1 MEGDIPEETAVRRSD
16 LSVVFNELPLFKD
29 LDYQFL
35 REIAQDSTWLSLPG
49 GATLFSAGDPADALY
64 VVLSGCLGVF
74 SPAERRNRGFV
85 GRVAAGD
92 TVGEMGLISGRP
104 RNAHVVALRDTEL
117 ARLPADSFN
126 RLFRQHPEAIL
137 RIARLTVDRLEFAQS
152 RTRTHSRAART
163 FTLLPQSV
171 EVDVGG
177 FAAELVKALT
187 AFGRTELVWN
197 VRAGTHTSHWFHRIE
212 SANDYVVYVGE
223 AGVGRWSSLCV
234 RQADTLLLL
243 ARAESPVGTWATLA
257 RPHGAAMGLP
267 SPADVARPADLADPE
282 NRAPSA
288 GSEVAANA
296 VLSATATAVAAA
308 AAPMPEAPAAPAAPA
323 VPMAP
328 QHAELILIHDGEL
341 ARGAAARWLAS
352 VPPAT
357 PHHHVT
363 SKADVPRIART
374 LTGRGVGLVL
384 SGGGAR
390 GFAHIGIVK
399 ALREANIPIDLVGG
413 TSMGAI
419 LGGGVSLCWSI
430 DELTDRFRHSFVDS
444 KPLRDYTL
452 PFVSLV
458 SGRKVT
464 RLLQRAFGDVTI
476 EDLPLDFFCVSSNLS
491 TGHTEVHRRGELW
504 RWLRASVAIPGVL
517 PPVVHKGELL
527 VDGGT
532 MNNLPVDAMRD
543 LGRGPVIGCDVGADR
558 AFTTDTDEVDVP
570 LPWQLMR
577 WMREKKHRPNIFQ
590 ILWRAG
596 MVNSNAMTA
605 AHREKTDLLLQP
617 PLAQIDMLN
626 WNGFDRAIA
635 AGYEYAVRRLE
646 TLPPDSVLLKSVLT
660 PDPDGL

>member
-29 LDYQFL
+29 LDYAFL
-35 REIAQDSTWLSLPG
+35 REIAQDSQWLSLPG

-74 SPAERRNRGFV
+74 SPGERRNRGFV

-152 RTRTHSRAART
+152 RTRTHSHAART

-177 FAAELVKALT
+177 FAAELVKALS

-212 SANDYVVYVGE
+212 SANEYVVYVAE
-223 AGVGRWSSLCV
+223 ANPGRWSSLCV

-243 ARAESPVGTWATLA
+243 ARADSAVGPWATLV
-257 RPHGAAMGLP
+257 RGAVGSVETTTSVTSPP
-267 SPADVARPADLADPE
+267 S
-282 NRAPSA
+282 
-288 GSEVAANA
+288 G
-296 VLSATATAVAAA
+296 
-308 AAPMPEAPAAPAAPA
+308 MPT
-323 VPMAP
+323 AP
-328 QHAELILIHDGEL
+328 QHAELVLIHDGAL
-341 ARGAAARWLAS
+341 VRGAAARWLATM
-352 VPPAT
+352 PPAT

-363 SKADVPRIART
+363 SKADIPRVARM

-390 GFAHIGIVK
+390 GFAHIGIVQ

-419 LGGGVSLCWSI
+419 LGAGVSLCWTI
-430 DELTDRFRHSFVDS
+430 EELTDRFRRSFVDA

-491 TGHTEVHRRGELW
+491 TGHSEVHRRGELW

-626 WNGFDRAIA
+626 WKGFDRAIA

-646 TLPPDSVLLKSVLT
+646 TLPMDSVLWKSVVRE
-660 PDPDGL
+660 

>member
-29 LDYQFL
+29 LDYEFL
-35 REIAQDSTWLSLPG
+35 REIAQDSQWLSLPG

-85 GRVAAGD
+85 GRVTAGD

-117 ARLPADSFN
+117 ARLPAESFN

-137 RIARLTVDRLEFAQS
+137 RIARLTVDRLESAQS
-152 RTRTHSRAART
+152 RTRTHSHAART

-177 FAAELVKALT
+177 FAAELVKALS

-212 SANDYVVYVGE
+212 SANEYVVYVAE
-223 AGVGRWSSLCV
+223 ANPGRWSSLCV

-243 ARAESPVGTWATLA
+243 ARADSEARPWATLV
-257 RPHGAAMGLP
+257 RPQGAAMASAMP
-267 SPADVARPADLADPE
+267 ARPARFEDSAPPAIV
-282 NRAPSA
+282 APSSDPTDPA
-288 GSEVAANA
+288 Q
-296 VLSATATAVAAA
+296 SASPV
-308 AAPMPEAPAAPAAPA
+308 PPAM
-323 VPMAP
+323 PMAP
-328 QHAELILIHDGEL
+328 QHAELVLIHDGEL
-341 ARGAAARWLAS
+341 VRGAAARWLAS
-352 VPPAT
+352 VLPGT

-363 SKADVPRIART
+363 SKADVPRVARM

-390 GFAHIGIVK
+390 GFAHIGIVQ

-419 LGGGVSLCWSI
+419 LGAGVSLCWTI
-430 DELTDRFRHSFVDS
+430 DELKDRFRRSFVDA

-458 SGRKVT
+458 SGHKVT

-491 TGHTEVHRRGELW
+491 TGHSEVHRRGELW

-558 AFTTDTDEVDVP
+558 AFTTDSDDVDVP

-646 TLPPDSVLLKSVLT
+646 TLPLDSPLRAPLT
-660 PDPDGL
+660 PTENPQSPAAHPSAAPAE

>member
-29 LDYQFL
+29 LDYAFL
-35 REIAQDSTWLSLPG
+35 REIAQDSQWLSLPG

-137 RIARLTVDRLEFAQS
+137 RIARLTVDRLELAQS
-152 RTRTHSRAART
+152 RTRTHSHAART

-177 FAAELVKALT
+177 FAAELVKALS

-212 SANDYVVYVGE
+212 SANEYVVYVAE
-223 AGVGRWSSLCV
+223 ANPGRWSSLCV

-243 ARAESPVGTWATLA
+243 ARADSAVGPWATLV
-257 RPHGAAMGLP
+257 RGAVGSVETTTSVTSPP
-267 SPADVARPADLADPE
+267 S
-282 NRAPSA
+282 
-288 GSEVAANA
+288 G
-296 VLSATATAVAAA
+296 
-308 AAPMPEAPAAPAAPA
+308 MPT
-323 VPMAP
+323 AP
-328 QHAELILIHDGEL
+328 QHAELVLIHDGAL
-341 ARGAAARWLAS
+341 VRGAAARWLATM
-352 VPPAT
+352 PPAT
-357 PHHHVT
+357 PHHHVS
-363 SKADVPRIART
+363 SKADIPRVARM

-390 GFAHIGIVK
+390 GFAHIGIVQ

-419 LGGGVSLCWSI
+419 LGAGVSLCWTI
-430 DELTDRFRHSFVDS
+430 EELTDRFRRSFVDA

-476 EDLPLDFFCVSSNLS
+476 EDLPLDFFCVSSNLT
-491 TGHTEVHRRGELW
+491 TGHSEVHRRGELW

-646 TLPPDSVLLKSVLT
+646 TLPADSPLRPPT
-660 PDPDGL
+660 PTKNPQSPAAHPSTAPAE

>member
-1 MEGDIPEETAVRRSD
+1 
-16 LSVVFNELPLFKD
+16 LPLFKD
-29 LDYQFL
+29 LDYAFL
-35 REIAQDSTWLSLPG
+35 RDIAQDSQWLSLPG

-74 SPAERRNRGFV
+74 SPAERRNRGLV
-85 GRVAAGD
+85 GRVVAGD

-137 RIARLTVDRLEFAQS
+137 RIARLTVDRLESSQS
-152 RTRTHSRAART
+152 RTRAHSYAART

-177 FAAELVKALT
+177 FAAELVKALS

-212 SANDYVVYVGE
+212 SANEYVVYVAE
-223 AGVGRWSSLCV
+223 ASAGGWSSLCV

-243 ARAESPVGTWATLA
+243 ARADSEVGPWATLVRA
-257 RPHGAAMGLP
+257 QAAYAATTT
-267 SPADVARPADLADPE
+267 SATPAPFAMP
-282 NRAPSA
+282 APSA
-288 GSEVAANA
+288 
-296 VLSATATAVAAA
+296 T
-308 AAPMPEAPAAPAAPA
+308 AAPCATPT
-323 VPMAP
+323 AP
-328 QHAELILIHDGEL
+328 QHAELILIHDGDL
-341 ARGAAARWLAS
+341 VRGAAARWLATM
-352 VPPAT
+352 PPGV

-363 SKADVPRIART
+363 GKADVPRVARM

-390 GFAHIGIVK
+390 GFAHIGIVQ

-413 TSMGAI
+413 TSMGGI
-419 LGGGVSLCWSI
+419 LGAGVALCWSI
-430 DELTDRFRHSFVDS
+430 EELTDRFRRSFVDD

-464 RLLQRAFGDVTI
+464 RLLRREFGDITI

-491 TGHTEVHRRGELW
+491 TGHSEVHRRGELW

-543 LGRGPVIGCDVGADR
+543 IGRGPVIGCDVGADR
-558 AFTTDTDEVDVP
+558 AFTTDSDEVDVP

-590 ILWRAG
+590 ILWRSG

-626 WNGFDRAIA
+626 WKGFDRAIA

-646 TLPPDSVLLKSVLT
+646 TLPLDSVLWKSVIRE
-660 PDPDGL
+660 

>member
-1 MEGDIPEETAVRRSD
+1 MEEGIPEETAVRRSD
-16 LSVVFNELPLFKD
+16 LSVVFNELPLFKG
-29 LDYQFL
+29 LDYAFL
-35 REIAQDSTWLSLPG
+35 REIAQASQWLSLPG
-49 GATLFSAGDPADALY
+49 GATLFAAGDPADALY

-74 SPAERRNRGFV
+74 SPVERRNRGFV
-85 GRVAAGD
+85 SRVAAGG

-104 RNAHVVALRDTEL
+104 RTAHVVALRDTEL
-117 ARLPADSFN
+117 ARLSSESFN
-126 RLFRQHPEAIL
+126 NLFRQHPEAML
-137 RIARLTVDRLEFAQS
+137 RIAQLTVDRLESSQS
-152 RTRTHSRAART
+152 RARTNSHAART

-177 FAAELVKALT
+177 FAAELVKALS

-197 VRAGTHTSHWFHRIE
+197 VRAGSHTSHWFHRIE
-212 SANDYVVYVGE
+212 SANEYVVYVAE
-223 AGVGRWSSLCV
+223 ANSGRWSSLCV
-234 RQADTLLLL
+234 RQADALLLL
-243 ARAESPVGTWATLA
+243 ARADSEPGTWPALA
-257 RPHGAAMGLP
+257 RPQESDTPPGGPGRGAA
-267 SPADVARPADLADPE
+267 
-282 NRAPSA
+282 
-288 GSEVAANA
+288 
-296 VLSATATAVAAA
+296 AVA
-308 AAPMPEAPAAPAAPA
+308 
-323 VPMAP
+323 PMAP
-328 QHAELILIHDGEL
+328 QRAELVLIHDGEL
-341 ARGAAARWLAS
+341 VRGAAARWLAS
-352 VPPAT
+352 LAPGT
-357 PHHHVT
+357 PHHHVM
-363 SKADVPRIART
+363 SKADVPRVARI

-399 ALREANIPIDLVGG
+399 ALREADIPIDLVGG

-419 LGGGVSLCWSI
+419 LGAGVSLCWSI
-430 DELTDRFRHSFVDS
+430 DELTDRFRRAFVDGR
-444 KPLRDYTL
+444 PLRDYTL

-458 SGRKVT
+458 SGHKVT
-464 RLLQRAFGDVTI
+464 RLLQHAFGNVTI
-476 EDLPLDFFCVSSNLS
+476 EDLPLDFFCVSSNLT
-491 TGHTEVHRRGELW
+491 TGHSEVHRRGELW

-558 AFTTDTDEVDVP
+558 AFTTDHDDVDVP
-570 LPWQLMR
+570 LPWQLMS

-596 MVNSNAMTA
+596 MVNSNAVTA

-626 WNGFDRAIA
+626 WKGFDRAIA

-646 TLPPDSVLLKSVLT
+646 KLPADSPLRNR
-660 PDPDGL
+660 P

>member
-1 MEGDIPEETAVRRSD
+1 MEGDIPEETAIRRSD
-16 LSVVFNELPLFKD
+16 LSVVFNELPLFKG
-29 LDYQFL
+29 LDYAFL
-35 REIAQDSTWLSLPG
+35 REIAQDSQWLSLPG
-49 GATLFSAGDPADALY
+49 GATLFAAGDPADALY

-85 GRVAAGD
+85 GRVVAGD

-137 RIARLTVDRLEFAQS
+137 RIARLTVDRLESAQS
-152 RTRTHSRAART
+152 RARTHSHAART

-177 FAAELVKALT
+177 FAAELVKALSG
-187 AFGRTELVWN
+187 FGRTELVWN
-197 VRAGTHTSHWFHRIE
+197 VRAGSHTSHWFHRIE
-212 SANDYVVYVGE
+212 SANDFVVYVGD
-223 AGVGRWSSLCV
+223 ASAGRWSSLCV

-243 ARAESPVGTWATLA
+243 ARAESQVGAWATLVRA
-257 RPHGAAMGLP
+257 HEAAGPANFAP
-267 SPADVARPADLADPE
+267 SPNPEAVGNLASSA
-282 NRAPSA
+282 NSAPLIAS
-288 GSEVAANA
+288 
-296 VLSATATAVAAA
+296 
-308 AAPMPEAPAAPAAPA
+308 AAPTSTAQPF
-323 VPMAP
+323 AP
-328 QHAELILIHDGEL
+328 QLAELILIHDGEL
-341 ARGAAARWLAS
+341 VRGAAARWLAS
-352 VPPAT
+352 VAPGT

-363 SKADVPRIART
+363 SKADVPRVARL

-419 LGGGVSLCWSI
+419 LGAGVSLCWTI
-430 DELTDRFRHSFVDS
+430 DELTDRFRRSFVDA

-491 TGHTEVHRRGELW
+491 TGHSEVHRRGELW

-558 AFTTDTDEVDVP
+558 AFTTDTDDVDVP

-646 TLPPDSVLLKSVLT
+646 TLPADSVLLRSVV
-660 PDPDGL
+660 PPE

>member
-1 MEGDIPEETAVRRSD
+1 MEGDIPEETAIRRSD
-16 LSVVFNELPLFKD
+16 LSVVFNELPLFKG
-29 LDYQFL
+29 LDYAFL
-35 REIAQDSTWLSLPG
+35 REIAQDSQWLSLPG
-49 GATLFSAGDPADALY
+49 GATLFAAGDPADALY

-85 GRVAAGD
+85 GRVVAGD

-137 RIARLTVDRLEFAQS
+137 RIARLTVDRLESAQS
-152 RTRTHSRAART
+152 HARTHSHAART

-177 FAAELVKALT
+177 FAAELVKALSG
-187 AFGRTELVWN
+187 FGRTELVWN
-197 VRAGTHTSHWFHRIE
+197 VRAGSHTSHWFHRIE
-212 SANDYVVYVGE
+212 SANDFVVYVGDAS
-223 AGVGRWSSLCV
+223 AGQWSSLCV

-243 ARAESPVGTWATLA
+243 ARAESQVGAWATLLA
-257 RPHGAAMGLP
+257 PT
-267 SPADVARPADLADPE
+267 SPAQPF
-282 NRAPSA
+282 
-288 GSEVAANA
+288 
-296 VLSATATAVAAA
+296 
-308 AAPMPEAPAAPAAPA
+308 
-323 VPMAP
+323 AP
-328 QHAELILIHDGEL
+328 QLAELILIHDGEL
-341 ARGAAARWLAS
+341 VRGAAARWLTS
-352 VPPAT
+352 VAPGT

-363 SKADVPRIART
+363 SKADVPRVARL

-419 LGGGVSLCWSI
+419 LGAGVSLCWTI
-430 DELTDRFRHSFVDS
+430 DELTDRFRRSFVDA

-491 TGHTEVHRRGELW
+491 TGHSEVHRRGELW

-558 AFTTDTDEVDVP
+558 AFTTDTDDVDVP

-646 TLPPDSVLLKSVLT
+646 TLPADSVLLRSVV
-660 PDPDGL
+660 PPE

>member
-1 MEGDIPEETAVRRSD
+1 MEGDIPEETAIRRSD
-16 LSVVFNELPLFKD
+16 LSVVFNELPLFKG
-29 LDYQFL
+29 LDYAFL
-35 REIAQDSTWLSLPG
+35 SEIAQASQWLSLPG

-74 SPAERRNRGFV
+74 SPAERRNRGLV
-85 GRVAAGD
+85 GRVAAGG

-104 RNAHVVALRDTEL
+104 RTAHVIALRDTEL
-117 ARLPADSFN
+117 ARLSSESFN
-126 RLFRQHPEAIL
+126 KLFRQHPEAML
-137 RIARLTVDRLEFAQS
+137 RIAQLTVDRLESSQA
-152 RTRTHSRAART
+152 RVRAHSHTART

-171 EVDVGG
+171 EVDAGG
-177 FAAELVKALT
+177 FAAELVKALS

-212 SANDYVVYVGE
+212 SANDYVVYVAE
-223 AGVGRWSSLCV
+223 ANSGRWSSLCV
-234 RQADTLLLL
+234 RQADALLLL
-243 ARAESPVGTWATLA
+243 ARAEGEAGAWPTLV
-257 RPHGAAMGLP
+257 RGMESAA
-267 SPADVARPADLADPE
+267 
-282 NRAPSA
+282 APS
-288 GSEVAANA
+288 GSTASPGPGEVAAPGGSTTA
-296 VLSATATAVAAA
+296 GASGTFSAPGAHSASADSAASATHGGSGASSAPTA
-308 AAPMPEAPAAPAAPA
+308 PR
-323 VPMAP
+323 
-328 QHAELILIHDGEL
+328 HAELILMHDGTL
-341 ARGAAARWLAS
+341 ARGAAARWLAA
-352 VPPAT
+352 VPPGT

-363 SKADVPRIART
+363 SKADVPRVARI

-399 ALREANIPIDLVGG
+399 ALREADIPIDLVGG

-419 LGGGVSLCWSI
+419 LGAGVSLCWTI
-430 DELTDRFRHSFVDS
+430 DELTDRFREAFVDG

-476 EDLPLDFFCVSSNLS
+476 EDLPLDFFCVSSNLT
-491 TGHTEVHRRGELW
+491 TGHSEVHRRGELW

-558 AFTTDTDEVDVP
+558 AFITDTDDVDVP

-626 WNGFDRAIA
+626 WKGFDRAIA

-646 TLPPDSVLLKSVLT
+646 KLPADSPLRQGTRAPD
-660 PDPDGL
+660 

>member
-29 LDYQFL
+29 LDYHFL

-49 GATLFSAGDPADALY
+49 GATLFAAGDPADALY

-74 SPAERRNRGFV
+74 SPDERRNRGFV

-177 FAAELVKALT
+177 FAAELVKALA

-212 SANDYVVYVGE
+212 SANDFVVYVGE
-223 AGVGRWSSLCV
+223 ANPGRWSSLCV

-243 ARAESPVGTWATLA
+243 ARADSEVGPWATLA
-257 RPHGAAMGLP
+257 RGPPASAGAAV
-267 SPADVARPADLADPE
+267 SVEPATSAA
-282 NRAPSA
+282 SA
-288 GSEVAANA
+288 GSTASAAPIG
-296 VLSATATAVAAA
+296 SVAAA
-308 AAPMPEAPAAPAAPA
+308 TSATSPPAAISI
-323 VPMAP
+323 AP

-341 ARGAAARWLAS
+341 VRGTAARWLAS
-352 VPPAT
+352 VPSGT

-363 SKADVPRIART
+363 SKADLPRVARM

-390 GFAHIGIVK
+390 GFAHIGIVQ

-419 LGGGVSLCWSI
+419 LGAGVSLCWSI
-430 DELTDRFRHSFVDS
+430 DELKDRFRRSFVDA

-464 RLLQRAFGDVTI
+464 RLLQREFGDVNI

-491 TGHTEVHRRGELW
+491 TGHTEVHRRGQLW

-558 AFTTDTDEVDVP
+558 AFTTDTDDVDVP

-646 TLPPDSVLLKSVLT
+646 TLPADSVLLKSVVVS
-660 PDPDGL
+660 DPDAS